1 MGDPRLGTDET
12 STEILKKAFVWYYR
26 VWSYYWNERPSS
38 CVIHP
43 AESFIELPDEVIC
56 FKAGQLAENDV
67 RRLKAA
73 FSQPISFIAASLPLD
88 QPGYILSQR
97 AGQNPS
103 AWLQRFL
110 AKIGTSYQD
119 LWDAASSGR
128 TQEKD
133 RQEWRFAEAGQ
144 FVKYFDGKTER
155 ISLAPECGLPYTFT
169 VIKST
174 SEGLYFTE
182 SKKGPVGTATEQGE
196 YRRHRHEVRKQ
207 TSDNLDFFSK
217 TTGPVLW
224 HFVQAGRGFKAFI
237 RKGPSMA

>member
-1 MGDPRLGTDET
+1 MDDFRLGTDET
-12 STEILKKAFVWYYR
+12 SIEILKKAFVWYYR

-56 FKAGQLAENDV
+56 FKAGQLTENDV
-67 RRLKAA
+67 SRLQAA
-73 FSQPISFIAASLPLD
+73 FSQPISFIAASLPQD
-88 QPGYILSQR
+88 QRGYDLSRR
-97 AGQNPS
+97 ACQNPS
-103 AWLQRFL
+103 PWLERFL
-110 AKIGTSYQD
+110 AKIATSYQD
-119 LWDAASSGR
+119 LRAAVSSGR

-133 RQEWRFAEAGQ
+133 RQEWRFAEAGN

-155 ISLAPECGLPYTFT
+155 ISLTPESGSPYTFT

-182 SKKGPVGTATEQGE
+182 SKKGPVGKPKEQGA

-207 TSDNLDFFSK
+207 TSDNLDFFSE
-217 TTGPVLW
+217 TTSPVLW
-224 HFVQAGRGFKAFI
+224 HFVQAGRGFKAFV
-237 RKGPSMA
+237 RKGPSTA